1 MNAVAKPQAVRLLP
15 VRAAWI
21 RAGLFVAKLTALG
34 GLSLLL
40 VVTLTEVAAIAAR
53 MQ

>member
-1 MNAVAKPQAVRLLP
+1 MNAPAKPQAVRLLP
-15 VRAAWI
+15 VRDAWI
-21 RAGLFVAKLTALG
+21 RAGLFTAKLGALG

>member
-1 MNAVAKPQAVRLLP
+1 MNARPQAVRLLA

-21 RAGLFVAKLTALG
+21 RAGLFTVKLAALG

-40 VVTLTEVAAIAAR
+40 VVTLTEVAAIVAR

>member
-1 MNAVAKPQAVRLLP
+1 MNAPTKPQAVRLLP
-15 VRAAWI
+15 ARAAWI
-21 RAGLFVAKLTALG
+21 RAGLFAAKLAALG

-40 VVTLTEVAAIAAR
+40 VVILTEVAAIAAR

>member
-1 MNAVAKPQAVRLLP
+1 MNAAAKPQAVRLLP

-21 RAGLFVAKLTALG
+21 RAGLFAAKLAALG
-34 GLSLLL
+34 AVSLLL

>member
-1 MNAVAKPQAVRLLP
+1 MIAATKPQAVRLLP

-21 RAGLFVAKLTALG
+21 RAGLFAAKLVALG

-40 VVTLTEVAAIAAR
+40 VVTLGEVAAIVAR
-53 MQ
+53 MS